1 MIAHETQSMLVLS
14 VEHISP
20 TTAGLLELGS
30 DTVPVTYVKGIYGF
44 FVVVPETALDTP
56 RDCPDDLRGLL
67 ALCRLTRC
75 AWLMLDVDGP
85 VQLDLP
91 RFGWQ

>member
-1 MIAHETQSMLVLS
+1 MITYETQSMLVLS
-14 VEHISP
+14 TEHVSP
-20 TTAGLLELGS
+20 ATAGLLELGS
-30 DTVPVTYVKGIYGF
+30 DTVPVTYVKGTYGF
-44 FVVVPETALDTP
+44 FVVVPETAIDIP
-56 RDCPDDLRGLL
+56 EDCPADLCGLL

-85 VQLDLP
+85 VQPDLP